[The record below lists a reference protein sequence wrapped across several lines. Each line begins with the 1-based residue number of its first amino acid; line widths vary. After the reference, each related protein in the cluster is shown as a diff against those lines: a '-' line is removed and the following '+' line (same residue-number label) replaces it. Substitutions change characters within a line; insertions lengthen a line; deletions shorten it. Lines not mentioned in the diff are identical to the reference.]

1 MEKLILSFF
10 LCFSML
16 IGFAQEKTK
25 KQIKEEQ
32 KLEKQKE
39 IAALVDS
46 NEFKFIGITAYPQG
60 TRSIDLTT
68 NSNYLKFEK
77 DSIDSEMPFFGRA
90 YSGVAYGGGNGGMHF
105 KGKIENYSLTKDKKK
120 YLIRAKISD
129 KADTYDLLLTV
140 FFEGNASLDINSFS
154 RSPISYSGRIE
165 KLEKKEDK

>member
-1 MEKLILSFF
+1 MKTSILAFF

-39 IAALVDS
+39 ITALVDS

-68 NSNYLKFEK
+68 NSNFIKFEK
-77 DSIDSEMPFFGRA
+77 DSINSEMPFFGRA
-90 YSGVAYGGGNGGMHF
+90 YSGVAYGGGDGGMHF

-140 FFEGNASLDINSFS
+140 FFEGNASLSINTFN
-154 RSPISYSGRIE
+154 RGPISYSGRIE
-165 KLEKKEDK
+165 KLKEK

>member
-1 MEKLILSFF
+1 MKTSILSFF

-25 KQIKEEQ
+25 QQIKEEQ

-46 NEFKFIGITAYPQG
+46 KEFEFVGQTAYPQG
-60 TRSIDLTT
+60 TRSVDLTT
-68 NSNYLKFEK
+68 NSNFLKFEK
-77 DSIDSEMPFFGRA
+77 DSIDSQMPYFGRA
-90 YSGVAYGGGNGGMHF
+90 YGGVAYGRGDGGMHF

-120 YLIRAKISD
+120 YLMRAKISD
-129 KADTYDLLLTV
+129 KAETYDLLLTV
-140 FFEGNASLDINSFS
+140 FFEGNASLSINTFN
-154 RSPISYSGRIE
+154 RSSISYNGRIE

>member
-1 MEKLILSFF
+1 MKTSILSFF

-46 NEFKFIGITAYPQG
+46 KEFKFIGITAYPQG

-68 NSNYLKFEK
+68 NSNFLKFEK

-90 YSGVAYGGGNGGMHF
+90 YSGVAYMGGNGGMHF
-105 KGKIENYSLTKDKKK
+105 KGKIENYSLIKDKKK
-120 YLIRAKISD
+120 YLIRAKISE

-140 FFEGNASLDINSFS
+140 FLEGNASLSINSFNK
-154 RSPISYSGRIE
+154 SPISYSGRIE
-165 KLEKKEDK
+165 KLREK